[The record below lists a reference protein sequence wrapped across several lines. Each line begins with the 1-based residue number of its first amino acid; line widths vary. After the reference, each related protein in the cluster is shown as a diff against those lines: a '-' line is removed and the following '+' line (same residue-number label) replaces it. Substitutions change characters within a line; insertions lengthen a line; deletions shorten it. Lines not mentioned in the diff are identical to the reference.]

1 MDDHHIPKQLRQE
14 HKKTSTMPDKNSEK
28 SKDQK
33 ATDRLRY
40 RDDKEHWLYAQ
51 RVPDK

>member
-1 MDDHHIPKQLRQE
+1 MDDHHILKQLRQE
-14 HKKTSTMPDKNSEK
+14 HSKTSTMPDKNSEK

-33 ATDRLRY
+33 ATDRPKD